1 MSKSVTKNMMAKMAL
16 NILNVVLPLITGP
29 YLAHVLDVEL
39 YGQYNRA
46 FALISWFIPFASLGI
61 YNYGIRVISQAKKDP
76 VRLETLFTSL
86 FTMGVI
92 STTLVTGVYLL
103 YALFVPSAALVP
115 LYLLLSIQLV
125 ASAFL
130 VEWMNEAFENY
141 GFILYKTLI
150 IRVLYVISIFIFVRK
165 SGDILPYT
173 FIASLVLLVNNLCSF
188 AYVKRKVRFRRIG
201 KRDLT
206 GLIKPLLVMLL
217 LTNASMF
224 YTTLDR
230 LFVSVFAKDTPAYTS
245 FYTFSLTITQ
255 LITNV
260 INAIVLATIPRL
272 AAYLGENR
280 QEDYHRLLH
289 SSSRTFFML
298 GIPMSIGISVMA
310 YPIMFIYG
318 NEAYLPAGLTL
329 AIFGV
334 RCLLWLCDI
343 VLANQV
349 IFVHCKESLLTRIY
363 FTGGAVNL
371 LLNSLLVVFR
381 QVRPEWM
388 ILTTIVSEIVL
399 VLLQWRCVRLNFG
412 KSIRVFDWHT
422 LKYLLTALCFYPIVI
437 LINRFGGLQFRYD
450 MRFFT
455 IVVISVGVCAVFYG
469 TVLLATKDEALFHL
483 LRTVKN
489 KIFRRGSR

>member
-1 MSKSVTKNMMAKMAL
+1 MS
-16 NILNVVLPLITGP
+16 
-29 YLAHVLDVEL
+29 
-39 YGQYNRA
+39 
-46 FALISWFIPFASLGI
+46 
-61 YNYGIRVISQAKKDP
+61 
-76 VRLETLFTSL
+76 
-86 FTMGVI
+86 
-92 STTLVTGVYLL
+92 
-103 YALFVPSAALVP
+103 
-115 LYLLLSIQLV
+115 
-125 ASAFL
+125 SAFL
-130 VEWMNEAFENY
+130 YSSVSPETSCP
-141 GFILYKTLI
+141 IP
-150 IRVLYVISIFIFVRK
+150 S
-165 SGDILPYT
+165 LPPSSFWST
-173 FIASLVLLVNNLCSF
+173 NLCSF

-230 LFVSVFAKDTPAYTS
+230 LFLSVFAKDTPAYTS

-272 AAYLGENR
+272 AAYLGKTGRKTITGCCIPPPAPFSCWE
-280 QEDYHRLLH
+280 
-289 SSSRTFFML
+289 S
-298 GIPMSIGISVMA
+298 PMSIGISVMA

-349 IFVHCKESLLTRIY
+349 IFVHGKESLLTRIY

-422 LKYLLTALCFYPIVI
+422 LKYLLTAPMLLSDRDPDQPVRRAAVPLRHAFFHYRRDLGRRLRRLLRYRPARNQRRSSVPFAPDSQKQNLPPRLAVAGAIRPRGARLYFQSRPIQVAPTESKRKKSAFTARSGRKPI
-437 LINRFGGLQFRYD
+437 FFIPLSARHTTVWGSPLHPLPWSENAIRTFHKMRYD
-450 MRFFT
+450 P
-455 IVVISVGVCAVFYG
+455 
-469 TVLLATKDEALFHL
+469 
-483 LRTVKN
+483 
-489 KIFRRGSR
+489 

>member
-1 MSKSVTKNMMAKMAL
+1 
-16 NILNVVLPLITGP
+16 
-29 YLAHVLDVEL
+29 
-39 YGQYNRA
+39 
-46 FALISWFIPFASLGI
+46 
-61 YNYGIRVISQAKKDP
+61 
-76 VRLETLFTSL
+76 
-86 FTMGVI
+86 
-92 STTLVTGVYLL
+92 
-103 YALFVPSAALVP
+103 
-115 LYLLLSIQLV
+115 
-125 ASAFL
+125 
-130 VEWMNEAFENY
+130 
-141 GFILYKTLI
+141 
-150 IRVLYVISIFIFVRK
+150 
-165 SGDILPYT
+165 
-173 FIASLVLLVNNLCSF
+173 
-188 AYVKRKVRFRRIG
+188 
-201 KRDLT
+201 
-206 GLIKPLLVMLL
+206 
-217 LTNASMF
+217 
-224 YTTLDR
+224 
-230 LFVSVFAKDTPAYTS
+230 
-245 FYTFSLTITQ
+245 
-255 LITNV
+255 
-260 INAIVLATIPRL
+260 
-272 AAYLGENR
+272 
-280 QEDYHRLLH
+280 
-289 SSSRTFFML
+289 
-298 GIPMSIGISVMA
+298 MSIGISVMA

-349 IFVHCKESLLTRIY
+349 IFVHGKESLLTRIY